1 MIRPDDDWRRQFA
14 ATHEI
19 VQCDAEARAL
29 ALAQPADARGQSL
42 KCHALLCQRDPA
54 SEMVV
59 VWKQFQHELVGT
71 PQISGVSRQGDPAER
86 PLPLAEQRSDVLRYE
101 TGNGERIRHTRVMR
115 FGANVVAVI
124 EGDRARSLEGK

>member
-1 MIRPDDDWRRQFA
+1 MIPPDDDWRRQFA

-42 KCHALLCQRDPA
+42 KCHALLRQRDPA

-71 PQISGVSRQGDPAER
+71 PQISGVSRRGHPAAR
-86 PLPLAEQRSDVLRYE
+86 PIPLAEPRSDVFRPE
-101 TGNGERIRHTRVMR
+101 TRN
-115 FGANVVAVI
+115 
-124 EGDRARSLEGK
+124 DD

>member
-1 MIRPDDDWRRQFA
+1 
-14 ATHEI
+14 
-19 VQCDAEARAL
+19 
-29 ALAQPADARGQSL
+29 
-42 KCHALLCQRDPA
+42 
-54 SEMVV
+54 MVV

-124 EGDRARSLEGK
+124 EGDRARSLEGKHGSHVCRDARPRAMQILIR